1 VRELRHHAGA
11 RNWDNSES
19 PIRSPIQNLKEL
31 PMPKP
36 VVVVGALDTKGEEF
50 RFVRDLIAAQGLDTL
65 LVDFG
70 VMADPSVTPD
80 VPAATV
86 AQAGGHPLA
95 ELRAGGDK
103 TLAMETMAAGLEQ
116 VVKDLYAAGRL
127 GGILGMAGSGG
138 TAIATRAMRAL
149 PIGVPKVMAST
160 VAGGDVSAFTGTVDI
175 TMIPTI
181 VDVAGI
187 NSISRRIYANAA
199 NAVAGMVRG
208 ELPAITDTKPL
219 ITASM
224 FGNTTACVTRAQHAL
239 EAQGYEVLVF
249 HATGTGGRTL
259 ESLIASGFIT
269 ANLDLTTTEL
279 ADYVCGGVMNAGPDR
294 MLAAAAQGIPTIL
307 APGCVD
313 MCNFWGMET
322 VPEKYH
328 GRNLYKW
335 NPNVTLM
342 RTTPAENVRIGE
354 LIAAA
359 ANAAQGPVA
368 ILLPL
373 NGVSQLDS
381 PGGMFWDPA
390 ADAACY
396 ETIKAQVKSGIPV
409 IELDCNINDPA
420 FADRAVDL
428 LLGMMRG

>member
-1 VRELRHHAGA
+1 
-11 RNWDNSES
+11 
-19 PIRSPIQNLKEL
+19 
-31 PMPKP
+31 MPKP
-36 VVVVGALDTKGEEF
+36 VVIVGALDTKGEEF
-50 RFVRDLIAAQGLDTL
+50 RFVRDLIAAQGLDTI

-70 VMADPSVTPD
+70 VMADPPFPAD
-80 VPAATV
+80 VGADAV
-86 AQAGGHPLA
+86 ARAGGHPLA
-95 ELRAGGDK
+95 ELRAAGDK
-103 TLAMETMAAGLEQ
+103 TLAMETMAAGLAA
-116 VVKDLYAAGRL
+116 VVKELHAGGRL

-160 VAGGDVSAFTGTVDI
+160 VAGGDVSAFAGTVDI
-175 TMIPTI
+175 TMMPTI

-187 NSISRRIYANAA
+187 NSISRQIYANAA
-199 NAVAGMVRG
+199 NAVAGMVAG
-208 ELPAITDTKPL
+208 ELPEQAQSKPL

-249 HATGTGGRTL
+249 HATGTGGMTM

-269 ANLDLTTTEL
+269 GSLDLTTTEL
-279 ADYVCGGVMNAGPDR
+279 ADYVCGGVMNAGPER
-294 MLAAAAQGIPTIL
+294 MLAAAGAGIPTVL

-313 MCNFWGMET
+313 MCNFWGMDS
-322 VPEKYH
+322 VPARYH
-328 GRNLYKW
+328 GRNLYQW

-342 RTTPAENVRIGE
+342 RTTPEENVRIGE

-359 ANAAQGPVA
+359 ANAATGPVV

-373 NGVSQLDS
+373 GGVSQLDS

-396 ETIKAQVKSGIPV
+396 DTIKANVKQGIPV
-409 IELDCNINDPA
+409 IELDCNINDPE
-420 FADRAVDL
+420 FADKAVEL
-428 LLGMMRG
+428 LTAMLPSTGAAPD